1 MNNNNVRVVPAAP
14 TKPKAM
20 KENKS
25 AGNLIPSAP
34 KAMSNVASISPKS
47 NATGSSSGAKPLRNY
62 LPGPGLA
69 DSSAFMAAVRGL
81 FALSKPQP
89 SQSTASASTSAG
101 PTDTNKGL
109 LASKYATPVAP
120 TAPKEMPIH
129 RLAREEFR
137 DPDLSPAELTDALP
151 STGQL
156 SMTSP
161 SIGSDDVTGDPSGG
175 VGLGISFP
183 SNADSNPP
191 TKDTSNEDSSRKL
204 PDIMDIVIP
213 EVKKEALVASP
224 TSKSPTKEM
233 VAIPK
238 AEMDEWNA
246 IKALMKSGDTAGLM
260 KHMGVPLPTQLTEAA
275 APKASVAEAPK
286 PAASI
291 SPPVPPSKPASPTDS
306 VQVSSG
312 YAVDTAKIDSIIG
325 NDKNLPKGR
334 ATQTTPSLAASK
346 WASGPR
352 VLKPAPQKSTTQELA
367 SVATRGRGH
376 RASSPITISSTS
388 SSSYSSAVEYV
399 ATRPATQQPLG
410 FVHSTSASNAIT
422 QPETTANPFVP
433 RESISSDDNVI
444 LDYGEPAKVKSVTNG
459 TFETNKTA
467 STSTARGLG
476 PNHAQILAAAD
487 EKLREIKQRGLAR
500 SSEKEKT
507 SKQPAT
513 TSGRTPNA
521 GAPAPIDPGLEAER
535 ERMKADMK
543 AILGVTHHINEQ
555 EEVRAEARGKAK
567 AQQQPSK
574 PMVVMRDVVPQATTT
589 KPTAKPSAISSTTS
603 FRTSAARPGLAV
615 SKWATAAPTPPVK
628 AVSTLKERSPNKSP
642 QVEQELGVST
652 AHCTKNM
659 VHHRREVQNES
670 DAPIFGD
677 ARNVRRG
684 PPSPSSTSILAT
696 RRFAPMRKPTA
707 IKRIEPGAGYEQLLR
722 DLKNVNLGS
731 ASKSAEVKSAQTTTP
746 LGQARGLAQQVDADD
761 GDSTESEL

>member
-20 KENKS
+20 KGNKS

-69 DSSAFMAAVRGL
+69 DSSAFMAAARGL

-161 SIGSDDVTGDPSGG
+161 SIRSDDVTGDPSGG

-233 VAIPK
+233 VSIPK

-260 KHMGVPLPTQLTEAA
+260 KHMGVPLPTQLTEVA
-275 APKASVAEAPK
+275 APKASVTDASK
-286 PAASI
+286 PAALL
-291 SPPVPPSKPASPTDS
+291 SPPTQSSKPASSTGS
-306 VQVSSG
+306 VEVSSG

-352 VLKPAPQKSTTQELA
+352 ALKPAPQKSTTQELPF
-367 SVATRGRGH
+367 VATRGHGH
-376 RASSPITISSTS
+376 RASSPITMSSTS

-399 ATRPATQQPLG
+399 ATRPATKALG
-410 FVHSTSASNAIT
+410 FVQSACASNATT
-422 QPETTANPFVP
+422 QPKTIANPFVP
-433 RESISSDDNVI
+433 RESSSSDDNVI

-459 TFETNKTA
+459 TLETNKTA

-476 PNHAQILAAAD
+476 PNHAQILVAAD

-500 SSEKEKT
+500 PSEKEKT

-535 ERMKADMK
+535 KRMKADMK
-543 AILGVTHHINEQ
+543 DILGVTHHINEQ
-555 EEVRAEARGKAK
+555 KEVRAEARGKAK
-567 AQQQPSK
+567 TQQQPSK
-574 PMVVMRDVVPQATTT
+574 PMVVMRDVVPQAIAT

-684 PPSPSSTSILAT
+684 PPSPSSTSSLAT

-722 DLKNVNLGS
+722 DQKNVNLGS

-746 LGQARGLAQQVDADD
+746 LGQARGLAQQVDTDD